1 MPSFYVMEVMRAAA
15 ALESEGR
22 SVLHLEV
29 GQPSTGAPAGALAAA
44 SAALARSAAGADAL
58 GYTSEA
64 GVPPLRAAVAAMY
77 ARRHALAVPPER
89 CAPAAAAALGTQLLT
104 RQAVQVLHHHGEQ
117 RWLRARVPGSV

>member
-1 MPSFYVMEVMRAAA
+1 MEVMRAAA

-22 SVLHLEV
+22 DVLHLEV

-58 GYTSEA
+58 GYTNEA

-77 ARRHALAVPPER
+77 ARRHALAVPQER
-89 CAPAAAAALGTQLLT
+89 C
-104 RQAVQVLHHHGEQ
+104 V
-117 RWLRARVPGSV
+117 